1 MKILI
6 SGASGLVGT
15 ALAQALR
22 ARGHEPV
29 PLVRPPA
36 PAPPG
41 QVRWNPE
48 TGELDLAA
56 AAGAGAVVNLAGASI
71 AAGRWTEARKRLL
84 WSSRV
89 DATQS
94 LIAALSRLS
103 PPPAVFISASAV
115 GYYGD
120 RGDEL
125 LTEASAPGKDFLAQL
140 AQNWEAAAQQAAQ
153 HGMRTVILRFGM
165 VLAPHGGALARM
177 LPPFRFGLGG
187 PLGSGRQWVSWIALE
202 DAVGIITQA
211 LEHAEWG
218 GVYNAVAP
226 EPVRNRDF
234 ARALGHVLGRPAA
247 LPVPAVALRLLFGEL
262 ADALLLASQRV
273 IPQRLQAVG
282 YQYAYNDLTMA
293 LAAMLKR

>member
-1 MKILI
+1 MKVLI
-6 SGASGLVGT
+6 SGASGLIGT
-15 ALAQALR
+15 ALTSALR

-29 PLVRPPA
+29 PLVRPPSTA
-36 PAPPG
+36 GPG

-48 TGELDLAA
+48 TGELDLAG
-56 AAGAGAVVNLAGASI
+56 AAGASAVVNLAGASI

-89 DATQS
+89 DATRS

-120 RGDEL
+120 RGEEV
-125 LTEASAPGKDFLAQL
+125 LTEASAPGDDFLARL

-177 LPPFRFGLGG
+177 LPPFRLGLGG
-187 PLGSGRQWVSWIALE
+187 PLGSGRQWMSWIALE

-211 LEHAEWG
+211 LEHSNWQGA
-218 GVYNAVAP
+218 YNAVAP

-234 ARALGHVLGRPAA
+234 TRTLGRALHRPAVF
-247 LPVPAVALRLLFGEL
+247 PVPAFALRLLFGEL

-273 IPQRLQAVG
+273 VPERLKAAG
-282 YQYAYNDLTMA
+282 YQYAYNDLAMA

>member
-1 MKILI
+1 MKVLI
-6 SGASGLVGT
+6 SGASGLIGT
-15 ALAQALR
+15 ALTSALR

-29 PLVRPPA
+29 PLVRPPSTA
-36 PAPPG
+36 GPG

-48 TGELDLAA
+48 TGELDLAG
-56 AAGAGAVVNLAGASI
+56 AAGASAVVNLAGASI

-89 DATQS
+89 DATRS

-120 RGDEL
+120 RGEEV
-125 LTEASAPGKDFLAQL
+125 LTEASAPGDDFLARL

-177 LPPFRFGLGG
+177 LPPFRLGLGG
-187 PLGSGRQWVSWIALE
+187 PLGSGRQWMSWIALE
-202 DAVGIITQA
+202 DALGIIAWA
-211 LEHAEWG
+211 LEHSNWQ

-234 ARALGHVLGRPAA
+234 TRTLGRTLHRPAVF
-247 LPVPAVALRLLFGEL
+247 PVPAFALRLLFGEL

-273 IPQRLQAVG
+273 VPERLKAAG
-282 YQYAYNDLTMA
+282 YQYAYNDLAMA

>member
-1 MKILI
+1 
-6 SGASGLVGT
+6 
-15 ALAQALR
+15 
-22 ARGHEPV
+22 
-29 PLVRPPA
+29 
-36 PAPPG
+36 
-41 QVRWNPE
+41 
-48 TGELDLAA
+48 
-56 AAGAGAVVNLAGASI
+56 VNLAGASI